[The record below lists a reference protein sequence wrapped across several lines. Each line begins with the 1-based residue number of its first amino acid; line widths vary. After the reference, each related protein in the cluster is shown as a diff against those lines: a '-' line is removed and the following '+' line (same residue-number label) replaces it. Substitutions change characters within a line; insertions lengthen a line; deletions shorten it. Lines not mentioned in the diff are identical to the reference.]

1 MDTNTPAGGPAGP
14 DAPGTYGAPSAPY
27 GTPPPFEPGPRTPA
41 TGGFFAAVRR
51 TGMFRG
57 DDRWIGG
64 VCDGLAR
71 RFGLDPLLVR
81 GLFAA
86 SILLGGLG
94 LVVYGVAWALLPEQ
108 SDGRIHLEEMVAGRF
123 DVALLGALGVA
134 IVGLARGDHWFW
146 FWDGPP
152 GWLQGLLW
160 VAFIAGVIALIVTA
174 ANRRANPAPV
184 YGPAPYAPTPPAAAT
199 APADPWV
206 KQPAPGR
213 AAAATGPATP
223 TTSAPVHGSAP
234 LGATPAG
241 PGTGPAPYGPY
252 GPYPAPG
259 TSGPYRYG
267 PTPPA
272 PPAPPVPLVPPPPPA
287 PRKPRVLG
295 PGVGMVGSVVALSL
309 IGLAVLLMADRT
321 GDFDGPVALTA
332 LGIGVVL
339 AGLGIIVSGLRGRRS
354 GALGALAIVGIL
366 VALPVGA
373 ATTNDW
379 VWTSGS
385 HRQLDSG
392 TYVVDTR
399 RSAADGFDL
408 GFGDAVVDLT
418 TVPLT
423 GSTLDVPVS
432 LGAGDLTVVVPA
444 DAAVAA
450 DVKAGVGTVRWELD
464 GETRSVDGLG
474 ISEQTFEDEQ
484 VRNGETAQLQLH
496 VSVGAGEIRI
506 IEEQS

>member
-1 MDTNTPAGGPAGP
+1 M
-14 DAPGTYGAPSAPY
+14 
-27 GTPPPFEPGPRTPA
+27 
-41 TGGFFAAVRR
+41 
-51 TGMFRG
+51 
-57 DDRWIGG
+57 
-64 VCDGLAR
+64 
-71 RFGLDPLLVR
+71 
-81 GLFAA
+81 
-86 SILLGGLG
+86 
-94 LVVYGVAWALLPEQ
+94 
-108 SDGRIHLEEMVAGRF
+108 
-123 DVALLGALGVA
+123 
-134 IVGLARGDHWFW
+134 
-146 FWDGPP
+146 
-152 GWLQGLLW
+152 
-160 VAFIAGVIALIVTA
+160 
-174 ANRRANPAPV
+174 
-184 YGPAPYAPTPPAAAT
+184 
-199 APADPWV
+199 
-206 KQPAPGR
+206 
-213 AAAATGPATP
+213 
-223 TTSAPVHGSAP
+223 
-234 LGATPAG
+234 
-241 PGTGPAPYGPY
+241 
-252 GPYPAPG
+252 
-259 TSGPYRYG
+259 
-267 PTPPA
+267 
-272 PPAPPVPLVPPPPPA
+272 
-287 PRKPRVLG
+287 LG

-385 HRQLDSG
+385 HRRADSG